1 MTTFT
6 QAILTPYQNRSRS
19 GYCGNFLWY
28 KEAVKAMKIPLN
40 VDVVEFPLLIAYNSL
55 DQFFSEESAP
65 TLMVILACG
74 GVEDGYATLE
84 SNFKY
89 AISHRQTSCKL
100 RKIEAKD
107 RNDTIPYLIAY
118 GAVFTEW
125 MQPCMLNTV
134 RLMTEWSEV
143 EGKRKVVDWEPILRL
158 SPICWSLND
167 SMSRLLTGKYLR
179 EIIQSDPLWCYWDG
193 FPRKKIKV
201 EIEEIP
207 FDIISPEAPSILTT
221 NQELLQ
227 TAIDHI
233 DEIGL

>member
-1 MTTFT
+1 MTFT
-6 QAILTPYQNRSRS
+6 QAILTPYQNRGRS
-19 GYCGNFLWY
+19 GYGGNVLWY

-55 DQFFSEESAP
+55 DQFISEESAP

-74 GVEDGYATLE
+74 GVEDDYATLE

-89 AISHRQTSCKL
+89 AISHRQTNCKL

-134 RLMTEWSEV
+134 KLMTEWSEV